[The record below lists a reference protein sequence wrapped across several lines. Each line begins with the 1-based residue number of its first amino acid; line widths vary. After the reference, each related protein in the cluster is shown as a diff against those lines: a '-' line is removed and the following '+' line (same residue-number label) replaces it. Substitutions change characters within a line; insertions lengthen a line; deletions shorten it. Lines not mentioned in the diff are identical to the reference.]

1 MLFYCL
7 KCRKN
12 TGSKNA
18 KVVGRKNGRIMLLSN
33 CAVCDRKK
41 SKLIREQEANGLI
54 GSLAKSLGKISLV
67 APVLF

>member
-12 TGSKNA
+12 TWSKNA
-18 KVVGRKNGRIMLLSN
+18 KVVSRKNGRIMLLSN

-54 GSLAKSLGKISLV
+54 GSLAKSWGKISLV